1 MARTVRYAN
10 LKAYL
15 QASGESQTRLA
26 HRVGCTQAM
35 LSRVVAGKA
44 MPSFSL
50 ALRIAKAANIP
61 VESLAPAV
69 DDIRRSQVVGL

>member
-1 MARTVRYAN
+1 
-10 LKAYL
+10 
-15 QASGESQTRLA
+15 
-26 HRVGCTQAM
+26 M